1 MSPLA
6 ILSCAHPRPAEGAVP
21 MLATPPLE
29 ARRGFALT
37 LGASMRESTIT
48 GYLQHLDAYLRWCG
62 ARDPYERQT
71 VLAYLTDVAAR
82 CSRPTLATY
91 HKALRKFFRW
101 CAAEDV
107 CLNAMMGVEVPRVS
121 FEEWE
126 RDAPEYTEADRD
138 ALLEVCPPWTWL
150 GLRNRALIWWL
161 WTTPLRSS
169 ELCRLRWDDID
180 WDLMEAKVRGKGG
193 SDYIVNLTLTA
204 ADATHRYRRHC
215 PHEGDDLWLT
225 EKGRALT
232 PHALALRRMAQ
243 RAGVKKRVYPHAFR
257 HRFRVQAV
265 MLGLSDVE
273 VAKVMG
279 WKTVRSGWR
288 SYGAK
293 LLAAQARAKLRE
305 RMAG

>member
-1 MSPLA
+1 
-6 ILSCAHPRPAEGAVP
+6 
-21 MLATPPLE
+21 MLRTPPLE

-37 LGASMRESTIT
+37 LGASMRQSTIT
-48 GYLQHLDAYLRWCG
+48 GYLQHVDVYLRWCAG
-62 ARDPYERQT
+62 REPYARET
-71 VLAYLTDVAAR
+71 VLAYLADVRAR

-101 CAAEDV
+101 CVTEDV
-107 CLNAMMGVEVPRVS
+107 CLNAMLGVEAPRVS
-121 FEEWE
+121 SEEWE
-126 RDAPEYTEADRD
+126 RDAPEYTEADRN

-169 ELCRLRWDDID
+169 ELCGLRWEDID
-180 WDLMEAKVRGKGG
+180 WDMMEAKVRGKGG
-193 SDYIVNLTLTA
+193 SDYIVNLMLMT

-215 PHEGDDLWLT
+215 PHEGSALWLT
-225 EKGRALT
+225 ESGGALA
-232 PHALALRRMAQ
+232 PHALALMLKRMAK
-243 RAGVKKRVYPHAFR
+243 RAGISKRVYPHAFR
-257 HRFRVQAV
+257 HRFRIQAV

-279 WKTVRSGWR
+279 WRTVRSGWR

-293 LLAAQARAKLRE
+293 VLAAQARAKLRE